1 MAFGPRSTGGAKYHQ
16 VADRIRA
23 AIQSGELRPG
33 QALPTE
39 KQLAAQYGVSR
50 PTVRAALATLRAEGL
65 IDAQQGR
72 GAFVR
77 LRPAM
82 RRLPAPQLS
91 NTVMQSNHRPETQ
104 QRIIEAGPA
113 PARGAVAE
121 LLGVEEGH
129 QAFVRRRLITTPE
142 GEPLE
147 LSAHYFPIVQKPV
160 GRDAHRTASLLSAR
174 MPSPTEA
181 ATLRVPDGVPLLE
194 VLVASYD
201 ADDAP
206 IQVIEALLPADR
218 YAIYD
223 EQPSGLTVVRDEDNR
238 HVTPQ
243 YPSGAPSSGDDPK

>member
-1 MAFGPRSTGGAKYHQ
+1 MAFGPRSGGEAKYHQ

-23 AIQSGELRPG
+23 GIQSGELRPG

-82 RRLPAPQLS
+82 RRVPAPQLS
-91 NTVMQSNHRPETQ
+91 EAVTQRNIRPEAQ
-104 QRIIEAGPA
+104 QRIIEAA
-113 PARGAVAE
+113 PTSVRGAVAE
-121 LLGVEEGH
+121 LLGVEDGH
-129 QAFVRRRLITTPE
+129 QAFVRRRLVTTPE

-147 LSAHYFPIVQKPV
+147 LGAHYFPTTQKPA
-160 GRDAHRTASLLSAR
+160 GREAHRTASLLSAR

-181 ATLRVPDGVPLLE
+181 ATLRIPDGVPLLE

-201 ADDAP
+201 ADGTP
-206 IQVIEALLPADR
+206 IQVVEALLPADR

-223 EQPSGLTVVRDEDNR
+223 EQPSGHAVARNESDAGNQT
-238 HVTPQ
+238 
-243 YPSGAPSSGDDPK
+243 K

>member
-1 MAFGPRSTGGAKYHQ
+1 MAFGPRFGGEAKYHQ

-50 PTVRAALATLRAEGL
+50 PTVRSALATLRAEGL

-77 LRPAM
+77 LRPAT

-91 NTVMQSNHRPETQ
+91 DAVMQSTHTPDAQ
-104 QRIIEAGPA
+104 QHIIEAGPA

-121 LLGVEEGH
+121 LLGIEDGH

-147 LSAHYFPIVQKPV
+147 LSAHYFPIIEKPA
-160 GRDAHRTASLLSAR
+160 GRDTYRTASLLSAR

-181 ATLRVPDGVPLLE
+181 ATLRVPEGVPLLE

-201 ADDAP
+201 ADGAP
-206 IQVIEALLPADR
+206 IQVVEALLPADR

-223 EQPSGLTVVRDEDNR
+223 EQPSGLAVARD
-238 HVTPQ
+238 Q
-243 YPSGAPSSGDDPK
+243 DDTHEHET

>member
-1 MAFGPRSTGGAKYHQ
+1 MAFGPRSSGEAKYHR

-77 LRPAM
+77 LRPAT

-91 NTVMQSNHRPETQ
+91 DAVTQSNDRPGAQ
-104 QRIIEAGPA
+104 QHIIEAGPA

-121 LLGVEEGH
+121 LLGVEDGH

-147 LSAHYFPIVQKPV
+147 LSAHYFPIIQKPAD
-160 GRDAHRTASLLSAR
+160 RDTHRTASLLSAR

-201 ADDAP
+201 ADGAP
-206 IQVIEALLPADR
+206 IQVVEALLPADR

-223 EQPSGLTVVRDEDNR
+223 EQPSGLAVARDEGDNHR
-238 HVTPQ
+238 Q
-243 YPSGAPSSGDDPK
+243 EK

>member
-1 MAFGPRSTGGAKYHQ
+1 MAFGQRSSGEAKYQQ

-50 PTVRAALATLRAEGL
+50 PTVRSALATLRAEGL

-77 LRPAM
+77 LRPVT

-91 NTVMQSNHRPETQ
+91 DAVTQGNDRPEAQ
-104 QRIIEAGPA
+104 KHIIEAGPA
-113 PARGAVAE
+113 PARGAVAD
-121 LLGVEEGH
+121 LLGVEDGH

-147 LSAHYFPIVQKPV
+147 LSAHYFPIIQKPA
-160 GRDAHRTASLLSAR
+160 GRDTHRTASLLSAR

-181 ATLRVPDGVPLLE
+181 ATLRIPDGVPLLE

-201 ADDAP
+201 ADGTP

-223 EQPSGLTVVRDEDNR
+223 EQPSGLAVNRDQEDAR
-238 HVTPQ
+238 REE
-243 YPSGAPSSGDDPK
+243 K

>member
-1 MAFGPRSTGGAKYHQ
+1 MVFGPRPGGEAKYHQ

-23 AIQSGELRPG
+23 AIQSGEVRPG

-50 PTVRAALATLRAEGL
+50 PTVRAALSTLRAEGL

-77 LRPAM
+77 LRPPT

-91 NTVMQSNHRPETQ
+91 DAVTQTRLRPGAQ
-104 QRIIEAGPA
+104 QHIIEAGPV

-121 LLGVEEGH
+121 LLGIEDGH
-129 QAFVRRRLITTPE
+129 QAFVRRRLVTTSE

-147 LSAHYFPIVQKPV
+147 LAAHYFPIIEKPA

-174 MPSPTEA
+174 MPSATEA
-181 ATLRVPDGVPLLE
+181 TMLRMPDGVPLLE

-201 ADDAP
+201 TDDAP
-206 IQVIEALLPADR
+206 IQVVQALLPADR

-223 EQPSGLTVVRDEDNR
+223 EQPSGQAVARDDADTRKQE
-238 HVTPQ
+238 Q
-243 YPSGAPSSGDDPK
+243 